1 MVRRKQARPSRPG
14 GAADLLNDDNLEEI
28 IEGELA
34 VAARGAGTSN
44 GLEAR
49 AGIQN
54 SEATPQLAEEGKFC
68 QVLSSYINLGHF
80 HESGVPGVRRYRR
93 SFL

>member
-14 GAADLLNDDNLEEI
+14 GAADLLNDDNLEET
-28 IEGELA
+28 IEGEVA

-49 AGIQN
+49 AGEVGGGIQN
-54 SEATPQLAEEGKFC
+54 SEATPELAEEGKF
-68 QVLSSYINLGHF
+68 
-80 HESGVPGVRRYRR
+80 
-93 SFL
+93 